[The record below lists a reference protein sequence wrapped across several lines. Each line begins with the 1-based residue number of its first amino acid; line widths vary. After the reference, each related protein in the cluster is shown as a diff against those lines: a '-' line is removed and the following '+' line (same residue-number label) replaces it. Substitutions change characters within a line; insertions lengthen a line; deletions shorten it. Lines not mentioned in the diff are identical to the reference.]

1 MKKMNTAALQTALKM
16 QPIFQSNIKA
26 IASVARKCKFE
37 SFPKGTN
44 IIRQGGMDTDL
55 IFILK
60 GSVEILVKNR
70 NHIVRKAGTHV
81 GEMAAID
88 PTAQR
93 SATVRTIEAT
103 NVAKISEQDLSKIA
117 ARWPNLWRQLAL
129 ELANRVRDHTQKITA
144 KNFSAQIFIGS
155 SSESKA
161 IARKIKDQL
170 SEKFPKTRVWYQGV
184 FGASETY
191 IESLESESRRSDFAL
206 LILSPDDKVF
216 SRGRASKA
224 PRDNVIFEL
233 GLFMGA
239 IGRRRTF
246 LVSPHGERLKLP
258 SDLDGITRIQYTRAT
273 LRKSVAEIATQI
285 KRLGAR

>member
-1 MKKMNTAALQTALKM
+1 M
-16 QPIFQSNIKA
+16 QPIFQSNGAA

-37 SFPKGTN
+37 NFPKGVK
-44 IIRQGGMDTDL
+44 IISQGGKDTDL

-88 PTAQR
+88 PTAKR
-93 SATVRTIEAT
+93 SATVRAIESTDIAR
-103 NVAKISEQDLSKIA
+103 ISEMDFSKIA
-117 ARWPNLWRQLAL
+117 AQWPNLWRQLAL

-155 SSESKA
+155 SSESMV
-161 IARKIKDQL
+161 IAGKIKDQL
-170 SEKFPKTRVWYQGV
+170 SKKFLKTRVWYQGV
-184 FGASETY
+184 FGAGEAY
-191 IESLESESRRSDFAL
+191 IESLESEARRSDFAL
-206 LILSPDDKVF
+206 LVLSPDDKVF
-216 SRGRASKA
+216 SRGKVSKA

-239 IGRRRTF
+239 IGRKRTF
-246 LVSPHGERLKLP
+246 LVTPRGEKLKLP
-258 SDLDGITRIQYTRAT
+258 TDLDGITRIQYDKTRLT
-273 LRKSVAEIATQI
+273 KTISEIADNI
-285 KRLGAR
+285 KKLGTK

>member
-1 MKKMNTAALQTALKM
+1 MNIAEIETTLKM
-16 QPIFQSNIKA
+16 QPIFQSNMAA
-26 IASVARKCKFE
+26 IRAVARKCKVE
-37 SFPKGTN
+37 SLPKGAK

-60 GSVEILVKNR
+60 GSVEILVENR

-88 PTAQR
+88 PTAKR
-93 SATVRTIEAT
+93 SATVQTIEAT
-103 NVAKISEQDLSKIA
+103 DVAKISEREFSKIA
-117 ARWPNLWRQLAL
+117 AQWPNLWRQLAL
-129 ELANRVRDHTQKITA
+129 ELANRVRDHTQKIPA

-155 SSESKA
+155 SSESMA
-161 IARKIKDQL
+161 IAGKIKGQL
-170 SEKFPKTRVWYQGV
+170 SKKFPKARVWYQGV

-224 PRDNVIFEL
+224 PRDNVVFEL
-233 GLFMGA
+233 GLFIGA
-239 IGRRRTF
+239 IGRKRTF
-246 LVSPHGERLKLP
+246 LVSPRGEKLKLP
-258 SDLDGITRIQYTRAT
+258 SDLDGITRVQYTKANLGKT
-273 LRKSVAEIATQI
+273 VSDIAAQI
-285 KRLGAR
+285 KKLGSK